1 MGKNNRKKLP
11 LTSDIVFKR
20 VFSREGN
27 EEILKALLEA
37 ILNIKI
43 AKVEVK
49 NPELPR
55 NLYDSKAGIL
65 DIKVEIDKNTICDV
79 ELQIQNENNIDKRSA
94 FYMAKLLSDEIRK
107 GEDYIQVK
115 KTIVIS
121 IVNFDFYKRNS
132 YHHIAHMRFDET
144 KQEDYVDLGY
154 IEEDE
159 IATKEFEM
167 HYIELPKFIRKNTEI
182 KTEIEMWLWFIIGGE
197 EKVKMAKEK
206 NEEIKKA
213 IDLIDEMSMDPAEWE
228 MYESRRLAIM
238 DYNTGIH
245 QAKLDGIEEG
255 KKEGIEEGKKE
266 GIEEGKAEGKKEEK
280 EKIAKELLKIGMKK
294 EEVQK
299 ITELSI
305 EEIEKIN
312 STN

>member
-1 MGKNNRKKLP
+1 MKETNNFKNGKKLP

-43 AKVEVK
+43 EKVEVK

-55 NLYDSKAGIL
+55 NLYDSKAGVL

-79 ELQIQNENNIDKRSA
+79 ELQVQNENNIDKRSA

-121 IVNFDFYKRNS
+121 ILNFDFYKRNS

-144 KQEDYVDLGY
+144 KPEDYVDLGY

-167 HYIELPKFIRKNTEI
+167 HYIELPKFIRKNPEI

-213 IDLIDEMSMDPAEWE
+213 IDIIDEMSMDPAEWE

-255 KKEGIEEGKKE
+255 KL
-266 GIEEGKAEGKKEEK
+266 EGKKEEK
-280 EKIAKELLKIGMKK
+280 EKITKIAKELLKKGMKK

>member
-1 MGKNNRKKLP
+1 MGKNNGKKLP

-43 AKVEVK
+43 EKVEVK

-55 NLYDSKAGIL
+55 NLYDSKAGVL

-121 IVNFDFYKRNS
+121 ILNFDFYKRNS

-144 KQEDYVDLGY
+144 KPEDYVDLGY
-154 IEEDE
+154 LEEDE

-167 HYIELPKFIRKNTEI
+167 HFIELPKFIKKNPKI
-182 KTEIEMWLWFIIGGE
+182 KTKIEMWLWFIIGGE
-197 EKVKMAKEK
+197 EKVKMAKEE

-213 IDLIDEMSMDPAEWE
+213 IDIIDEMSMDPAEWE

>member
-1 MGKNNRKKLP
+1 MKETNNFKNGKKLP

-43 AKVEVK
+43 EKVEVK

-55 NLYDSKAGIL
+55 NLYDSKAGVL

-79 ELQIQNENNIDKRSA
+79 ELQVQNENNIDKRSA

-121 IVNFDFYKRNS
+121 ILNFDFYKRNS

-144 KQEDYVDLGY
+144 KPEDYVDLGY

-167 HYIELPKFIRKNTEI
+167 HFIELPKFIRKNPEVNT
-182 KTEIEMWLWFIIGGE
+182 KIEMWLWLIIGGE
-197 EKVKMAKEK
+197 EKLKMAKEK

-213 IDLIDEMSMDPAEWE
+213 IDIIDEMSMDPAEWE

-245 QAKLDGIEEG
+245 QAKL
-255 KKEGIEEGKKE
+255 
-266 GIEEGKAEGKKEEK
+266 EGKKEEK
-280 EKIAKELLKIGMKK
+280 EKIAKELLQMGMKK
-294 EEVQK
+294 EDVAK
-299 ITELSI
+299 VTELSM
-305 EEIEKIN
+305 EELEKI
-312 STN
+312 STTIKKM